1 MCGVVKTMLATALDR
16 TQREWHVFLGASQ
29 YAVNSTFQ
37 TSNRW
42 SPAFLMYGRQFRLPI
57 EQALASKPP
66 DYSAEL
72 SDLVTQLKERQ
83 YDAISKTIENQ
94 KTARRYQRDYYN
106 RRARDKKY
114 ELGDLVYLYRPA
126 VKPGDASKLTKKW
139 EPGYVV
145 VGLHDNGL
153 TYEVRKPGSKHPPE
167 KVHCDRLKPQH
178 VSSVYRDALRKVHTF
193 RRDQAPSVDSSDVSE
208 SGPDDEQDTDLVGL
222 ALPRPERTRPL
233 TRSDRTGSDSGVTNV
248 LETLGT
254 NRLSSDSSETLETA
268 DSETP
273 DDDGYYMTIPS
284 PPVAPRRSSRRRQAP
299 QRFSP

>member
-1 MCGVVKTMLATALDR
+1 MARSWMDSWEFHPHNQNADEPVKPLRCIIEADR
-16 TQREWHVFLGASQ
+16 IGEGLMIGIANYTSRSYKFRNDEPLGFLTQAQVIPFSELLSP
-29 YAVNSTFQ
+29 STDEA
-37 TSNRW
+37 
-42 SPAFLMYGRQFRLPI
+42 P
-57 EQALASKPP
+57 
-66 DYSAEL
+66 EL

-167 KVHCDRLKPQH
+167 KVHCDRLKTPECLIC
-178 VSSVYRDALRKVHTF
+178 VSGRLE
-193 RRDQAPSVDSSDVSE
+193 E
-208 SGPDDEQDTDLVGL
+208 SPYLQE
-222 ALPRPERTRPL
+222 
-233 TRSDRTGSDSGVTNV
+233 GSGS
-248 LETLGT
+248 
-254 NRLSSDSSETLETA
+254 LS
-268 DSETP
+268 
-273 DDDGYYMTIPS
+273 
-284 PPVAPRRSSRRRQAP
+284 R
-299 QRFSP
+299 